1 MTFSRA
7 LLLGTVAWVSLISF
21 LHASLNWDLFDAARA
36 ERDARPKF
44 KVGFLPVT

>member
-7 LLLGTVAWVSLISF
+7 VLLGTLAWVSLISF
-21 LHASLNWDLFDAARA
+21 LHASLNWGLFDAAPPEREARA
-36 ERDARPKF
+36 KF